1 MKFRLGMYKIWFY
14 IKVRLLFWYLFLIFL
29 MGWIERIS
37 LILLGFLIL
46 VVGLDKIIELCF
58 VDWIIDI
65 ILWSGKLFVV
75 YKFGD

>member
-1 MKFRLGMYKIWFY
+1 MYKIWFW
-14 IKVRLLFWYLFLIFL
+14 IKVRLFFWYLFFIFL

-37 LILLGFLIL
+37 LILLGFLML

-65 ILWSGKLFVV
+65 ILWRGKLFVV
-75 YKFGD
+75 YKLGD